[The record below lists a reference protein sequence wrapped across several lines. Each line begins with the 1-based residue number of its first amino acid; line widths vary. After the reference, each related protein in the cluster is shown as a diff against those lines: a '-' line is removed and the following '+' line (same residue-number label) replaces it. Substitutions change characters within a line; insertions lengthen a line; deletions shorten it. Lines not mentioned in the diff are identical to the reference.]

1 MVFSDYMRPSLR
13 LAAMMKLPAVF
24 VFTHDSIFVGED
36 GPTHQPVEQL
46 DALRSIPG
54 LTVFR
59 PADGV
64 ETAMAWAWALQRA
77 RGPVALAL
85 TRQGV
90 PALKRE
96 ARFAPKDVWKGA
108 YTVREPKGE
117 PDLVLLASGSEV
129 VLACNAA
136 TELAAED
143 VSARVVSVPSLEL
156 LGEQPGS
163 YLRELVPE
171 DVPVAAVEAARGES
185 LRGLVGRRGVIHGI
199 GRFGASAPAQKLAEF
214 FDYTPDRLSARV
226 LEWLRERG
234 ESRP

>member
-1 MVFSDYMRPSLR
+1 
-13 LAAMMKLPAVF
+13 MMKLPAVF

-64 ETAMAWAWALQRA
+64 ETAMAWAWAMQRA

-96 ARFAPKDVWKGA
+96 ASFALEDVWKGA
-108 YTVREPKGE
+108 YRLREPAGS

-129 VLACNAA
+129 QLACDAA
-136 TELAAED
+136 THLASED
-143 VSARVVSVPSLEL
+143 LSARVVSIPSLEL
-156 LGEQPGS
+156 LMEQPEA
-163 YLRELVPE
+163 YLRELLPDE
-171 DVPVAAVEAARGES
+171 VPVVAVEAARGGA
-185 LRGLVGRRGVIHGI
+185 LRGLAGRRGLVCGI
-199 GRFGASAPAQKLAEF
+199 DRFGASAPAKRLAEYF
-214 FDYTPDRLSARV
+214 GYTPDRLAARV
-226 LEWLRERG
+226 LELLRG
-234 ESRP
+234 